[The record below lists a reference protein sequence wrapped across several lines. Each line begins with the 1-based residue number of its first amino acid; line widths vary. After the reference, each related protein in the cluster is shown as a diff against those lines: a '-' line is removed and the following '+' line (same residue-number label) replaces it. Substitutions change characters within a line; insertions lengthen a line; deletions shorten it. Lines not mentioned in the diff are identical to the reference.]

1 MLLDSPAANNC
12 SNTHQTPRPRTTAS
26 GPRAE
31 SCERTCTGAPGGA
44 HVEGGYDRQPCVSQ
58 LDNKSETREH
68 TAPSSS
74 RDSWLRRRLQPA
86 QTGGFFF
93 SDLHMV
99 SELPIGRRRPLG
111 GWEKDPAPRGS
122 RSLTHQNTNSLIHSR
137 AFLSGAEMVGFGGKP
152 LAGLGCGFLGPLPW
166 RIAICGAF
174 FTGRG
179 LGFSW
184 SSPLTSPLLVARLN
198 LTSGTGLPLGT
209 WEMGIG

>member
-1 MLLDSPAANNC
+1 MYRCPGRCTRRRWVRQTAVRFTTRQQKRNTRTHGSELFPGLLASETAPAGPDGGVFFFRLAHGVRATDWQAPA
-12 SNTHQTPRPRTTAS
+12 SRRVGEGPRTT
-26 GPRAE
+26 GV
-31 SCERTCTGAPGGA
+31 T
-44 HVEGGYDRQPCVSQ
+44 V
-58 LDNKSETREH
+58 
-68 TAPSSS
+68 
-74 RDSWLRRRLQPA
+74 
-86 QTGGFFF
+86 
-93 SDLHMV
+93 
-99 SELPIGRRRPLG
+99 
-111 GWEKDPAPRGS
+111 
-122 RSLTHQNTNSLIHSR
+122 SLTHQNTNSLIHSR